1 MIQKEIYNAMV
12 QAMKDKNTED
22 KATYSLLY
30 SQLKNKA
37 IELRVDELADSDSIS
52 VIKKFVKTT
61 TEEKDSF
68 EKAGRAEVVAGLA
81 RAIALVSSYIPKQL
95 DEAEIKAIIDTLED
109 KSMKAV
115 MSYFKTNYQGSVDM
129 GLVSKIARG

>member
-1 MIQKEIYNAMV
+1 MIQKDIYNAMV

-37 IELRVDELADSDSIS
+37 IELRVEELADSDSIS

-61 TEEKDSF
+61 TEEKESF
-68 EKAGRAEVVAGLA
+68 EKAGRTEVVAGLT

-115 MSYFKTNYQGSVDM
+115 MSYFKANYQGSVDM
-129 GLVSKIARG
+129 GLVSKIVRG